1 MKLQTNVF
9 KPITYRVIGFISPAV
24 VSSKCLDTGKH
35 AGTPM
40 PCEVSWYEWHIDSL
54 ASQWCFVWESDID
67 LETDFTPKEIIDT
80 LVWYNMVTLG
90 KGMISSKDLCPRS
103 SESMTYLHDQ
113 DHRSLEERM
122 QITMIRDISPK
133 QPLYQTEEAS
143 QDRDNIWRQNFVLWS
158 HPSLSL
164 SLPLSPASGASLWR
178 MESSVCPIHFILMY
192 LIQMQ
197 VIKFALLPH
206 CLLLICLVIKQ
217 QKNPESF
224 GHFPLFP
231 TLILFIFVGQRII

>member
-1 MKLQTNVF
+1 M
-9 KPITYRVIGFISPAV
+9 S
-24 VSSKCLDTGKH
+24 
-35 AGTPM
+35 
-40 PCEVSWYEWHIDSL
+40 CEVSWYEWYIDSL

-90 KGMISSKDLCPRS
+90 RVMISSKDLCPRS

-113 DHRSLEERM
+113 DHRSHEERM

-143 QDRDNIWRQNFVLWS
+143 QDRDSIWRQDFVLWS

-164 SLPLSPASGASLWR
+164 SLPLSPASGASLCR
-178 MESSVCPIHFILMY
+178 MEPSVCPIHFILMY
-192 LIQMQ
+192 LVQMQ
-197 VIKFALLPH
+197 VIKFALLPY
-206 CLLLICLVIKQ
+206 CLLLIYLVIKQ
-217 QKNPESF
+217 Q
-224 GHFPLFP
+224 
-231 TLILFIFVGQRII
+231 